1 MILKKDDSLHPVP
14 EEMSQN
20 IIHAIQGAL
29 REEKKS
35 FSSRLLKIALSTF
48 AFSLILWIPFL
59 LSFKDQISSIW
70 TVALSIWTL
79 ALAVGFSL
87 YYYPQPRLVLPGL
100 WSRMILARLLLV
112 STVTTIIEIL
122 VCPSFVFLESP
133 LSWNPLGPLTDRL
146 MALGGMGL
154 CMAFCGF
161 FFSFLS
167 ALFGLG
173 SAWKV
178 VRGSHLKSIP
188 VILGVLLLSQFPI
201 LFVQIFSEDLK
212 AFALD
217 WILGFVVGTGFAVWF
232 SFLVM
237 RLFTPVK
244 REDAK

>member
-1 MILKKDDSLHPVP
+1 MISKDDSLDPVP
-14 EEMSQN
+14 EEISQN
-20 IIHAIQGAL
+20 IIRAIQGAL
-29 REEKKS
+29 REEKKP
-35 FSSRLLKIALSTF
+35 FSSRLLKIALSTI

-59 LSFKDQISSIW
+59 LSFKDQIGSIW
-70 TVALSIWTL
+70 AAALSIWTL

-122 VCPSFVFLESP
+122 ICPSFVFLESP
-133 LSWNPLGPLTDRL
+133 LSWNPLVPLTDRL
-146 MALGGMGL
+146 MAFGGMGL

-188 VILGVLLLSQFPI
+188 AILGVLLFSQLPI
-201 LFVQIFSEDLK
+201 LFVQVLSEDLRS
-212 AFALD
+212 FAMD
-217 WILGFVVGTGFAVWF
+217 WIAGLLVGTGMAILFA
-232 SFLVM
+232 FLLS
-237 RLFTPVK
+237 RFFR
-244 REDAK
+244 RES